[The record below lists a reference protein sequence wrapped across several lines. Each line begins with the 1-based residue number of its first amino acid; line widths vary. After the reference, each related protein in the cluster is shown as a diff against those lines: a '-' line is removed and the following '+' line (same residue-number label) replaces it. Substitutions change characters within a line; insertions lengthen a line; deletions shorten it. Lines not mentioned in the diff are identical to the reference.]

1 MVYDYVV
8 LEASGKE
15 RKGSMEA
22 KSEDQVRSALKGDNL
37 VIMSIKEQDLLH
49 KDIQISF
56 GSAVKPREMCVF
68 CRQMCSILSSGVTI
82 IEALRMLSEQT
93 ENKVF
98 KKAIRD
104 VQKEVERGETLA
116 SALAMQPKIFPPI
129 LINMVEAGEA
139 SGSLEISFDRMATH
153 FEKDAKLKGL
163 IKKAMIYPIAVL
175 VIAIIVVIVMLVMV
189 IPQFQSTF
197 DQSGM
202 ELPGIT
208 KFVVA
213 CSNGIQEKWW
223 LILIIV
229 AVAFIGLKYF
239 KKTDTGKN
247 LFSKLGLKLPMFG
260 TLTIKQA
267 SARLSRTLSTL
278 MTSGISM
285 MDALDITART
295 ITNAIVQKAVK
306 DARDEVERGVQV
318 SLPLEASGIFPPMVY
333 HMTRIGEET
342 GNMEEM
348 LDRIASYYEE
358 EVELA
363 TQSLISALEPL
374 IIVVLAVICVVI
386 ILAVYL
392 PMLQIYKAA
401 DNA

>member
-1 MVYDYVV
+1 MVFDYVA
-8 LEASGKE
+8 LEPSGKE

-22 KSEDQVRSALKGDNL
+22 KTEDQVRSALKGENL
-37 VIMSIKEQDLLH
+37 IIMSIKEQDLLH
-49 KDIQISF
+49 KDIEISF
-56 GSAVKPREMCVF
+56 GKAVKPREMCVF
-68 CRQMCSILSSGVTI
+68 CRQMCSILSAGVTI

-129 LINMVEAGEA
+129 LVNMVEAGEA

-189 IPQFQSTF
+189 IPQFTSTF
-197 DQSGM
+197 DESGM

-213 CSNGIQEKWW
+213 CSDFIQERWW
-223 LILIIV
+223 LLFAIV
-229 AVAFIGLKYF
+229 VAAFFGLKYF
-239 KKTDTGKN
+239 KKTETGKN
-247 LFSKLGLKLPMFG
+247 LFSKLGLKLPLFG

-285 MDALDITART
+285 MDALDITAKT
-295 ITNAIVQKAVK
+295 ITNAIVQKAVR

-348 LDRIASYYEE
+348 LDRIANYYEE

-392 PMLQIYKAA
+392 PMLQIYQAA
-401 DNA
+401 ENA

>member
-1 MVYDYVV
+1 MIYDYIC
-8 LEASGKE
+8 LDANGKE
-15 RKGSMEA
+15 KKGNMEA
-22 KSEDQVRSALKGDNL
+22 KTEEQVRNSLKAQGL
-37 VIMSIKEQDLLH
+37 FVMSVKEQDLLH
-49 KDIQISF
+49 KDLSI
-56 GSAVKPREMCVF
+56 GGKKLKPRELCVF
-68 CRQMCSILSSGVTI
+68 CRQMCSILSAGVTV

-93 ENKVF
+93 ENPTF

-116 SALAMQPKIFPPI
+116 SAMAMQPKIFPSI
-129 LINMVEAGEA
+129 LVTMIESGEA
-139 SGSLEISFDRMATH
+139 SGNLEVSFERMAIH
-153 FEKDAKLKGL
+153 FEKDSKIKSL

-189 IPQFQSTF
+189 IPQFTSTF
-197 DQSGM
+197 DQSGL

-208 KFVVA
+208 KFVVG
-213 CSNGIQEKWW
+213 CSDFIQEKWW
-223 LILIIV
+223 LLIIIV
-229 AVAFIGLKYF
+229 GAALFGIKYF
-239 KKTDTGKN
+239 KSTETGGRF
-247 LFSKLGLKLPMFG
+247 FSMMGLKLPLFG
-260 TLTIKQA
+260 PLTIKQA
-267 SARLSRTLSTL
+267 SARLARNLSTL

-285 MDALDITART
+285 MDALEITART
-295 ITNAIVQKAVK
+295 ITNKIVEKAVR
-306 DARDEVERGVQV
+306 DAKEEVERGVQV

-348 LDRIASYYEE
+348 LDRIADYYEE
-358 EVELA
+358 EVEVA
-363 TQSLISALEPL
+363 TQALISALEPL

-392 PMLQIYKAA
+392 PMLQIYQAA

>member
-1 MVYDYVV
+1 MIFDYVAI
-8 LEASGKE
+8 EPSGKE

-22 KSEDQVRSALKGDNL
+22 KTEDQVRSALKGENL
-37 VIMSIKEQDLLH
+37 IVVSVKEQDLLH
-49 KDIQISF
+49 KDIQIGF
-56 GSAVKPREMCVF
+56 GKAVKPREMCVF
-68 CRQMCSILSSGVTI
+68 CRQMCSILSAGVTI

-129 LINMVEAGEA
+129 LINMIEAGEA

-175 VIAIIVVIVMLVMV
+175 VIAIIVVIVMLVAV
-189 IPQFQSTF
+189 IPQFQDTF
-197 DQSGM
+197 NQSGM
-202 ELPGIT
+202 ELPAIT

-213 CSNGIQEKWW
+213 CSDTIQEKWW

-229 AVAFIGLKYF
+229 AAAFFGLKYF
-239 KKTDTGKN
+239 KKTETGKN

-348 LDRIASYYEE
+348 LDRIANYYEE